1 MFYKNNQ
8 SSERLSKI
16 GKNIYLFIILFC
28 FTGGEGLCIKLITT
42 RRQTESCLHIKY
54 EAESGRILLILESL
68 STYINYLLHNMI
80 TSEGQ

>member
-16 GKNIYLFIILFC
+16 GKNIY
-28 FTGGEGLCIKLITT
+28 FTGWGEGLCIKFIAI